1 MRVSERKGCV
11 LASKGSK
18 ECKPNIYTKQ
28 ATPVPSGSI
37 LDKTLFCQFSI
48 PKQTP
53 PPLRGTPSNSEGD
66 VHGVVHTISTTPPD
80 LPYRRGGVLW

>member
-1 MRVSERKGCV
+1 SLGSLGIERASALTALTALPKFTKFPKFPITPNFEFWQMRVSERKGCL

-37 LDKTLFCQFSI
+37 LDKTTFCQF
-48 PKQTP
+48 
-53 PPLRGTPSNSEGD
+53 
-66 VHGVVHTISTTPPD
+66 
-80 LPYRRGGVLW
+80 

>member
-1 MRVSERKGCV
+1 MSVGGLTDLSRLTAPSPNLGEGNRRPRLSATPSNSEGDNFEFWQMRVSERKGCV

-37 LDKTLFCQFSI
+37 LDKTTFCQF
-48 PKQTP
+48 
-53 PPLRGTPSNSEGD
+53 
-66 VHGVVHTISTTPPD
+66 
-80 LPYRRGGVLW
+80 